1 MVIEKSCIPPYL
13 HVPSHPR
20 PSSRFPSQLSHHTLG
35 HPRVY
40 LRRTDSTNERAR
52 RLAIAGAP
60 HGTTVTAEEQSAGRG
75 RQGRSW
81 LAPPGSALLCSL
93 VLRDPPPL
101 LSLIAGVAVCDVVG
115 DDARVKWPNDVVLE
129 RPYPEGQ
136 TPAQGRVGKKTPP
149 TLAKL
154 AGILVEGRP
163 QENWSVLGI
172 GVNVAVRI
180 EELPT
185 EVRAGAASLQRA
197 RSAIE
202 PLLADLLAALAQ
214 RLTEPTSALLES
226 WRTLDALYGRDI
238 AWDTSQQSPDA
249 HDPQR
254 LDEHGRAEGVDDKGQ
269 LLVRLQDGTTTALSA
284 GEVHLESVG

>member
-1 MVIEKSCIPPYL
+1 MPGAEARS
-13 HVPSHPR
+13 
-20 PSSRFPSQLSHHTLG
+20 LG
-35 HPRVY
+35 HPRIH

-81 LAPPGSALLCSL
+81 LAPAGSALLCSL
-93 VLRDPPPL
+93 VLRNPPPL

-115 DDARVKWPNDVVLE
+115 GDARVKWPNDVVLE
-129 RPYPEGQ
+129 RPCPDEHE
-136 TPAQGRVGKKTPP
+136 PAQGQIGSETP

-154 AGILVEGRP
+154 AGVLVEGRP

-180 EELPT
+180 EELPA
-185 EVRAGAASLQRA
+185 EVRAGAASLQRP

-202 PLLADLLAALAQ
+202 PLLEDLLGALAR
-214 RLTEPTSALLES
+214 RLGEPADALLES
-226 WRTLDALYGRDI
+226 WRMRDALYGRDI
-238 AWDTSQQSPDA
+238 AWDTSRQSLDA
-249 HDPQR
+249 RGPHTPGAR
-254 LDEHGRAEGVDDKGQ
+254 GRAEGIDDKGA
-269 LLVRLQDGTTTALSA
+269 LLVRREDGTTTALSA

>member
-1 MVIEKSCIPPYL
+1 MPDADTGS
-13 HVPSHPR
+13 
-20 PSSRFPSQLSHHTLG
+20 LG
-35 HPRVY
+35 HPRVH

-93 VLRDPPPL
+93 ILRDPPPL
-101 LSLIAGVAVCDVVG
+101 LSLIAGVALCDVVG
-115 DDARVKWPNDVVLE
+115 GDARVKWPNDVVVE
-129 RPYPEGQ
+129 RPSPDEQKPARGRIGSE
-136 TPAQGRVGKKTPP
+136 TPS

-163 QENWSVLGI
+163 QENWGVLGI

-180 EELPT
+180 EELPA
-185 EVRAGAASLQRA
+185 EVRAGAASLQRP

-202 PLLADLLAALAQ
+202 PLLADLLATLTR
-214 RLTEPTSALLES
+214 RLTEPTNALLES
-226 WRTLDALYGRDI
+226 WRTRDALYGRDI
-238 AWDTSQQSPDA
+238 AWDT
-249 HDPQR
+249 HDPQSTGER
-254 LDEHGRAEGVDDKGQ
+254 GRAEGIDDKGQ
-269 LLVRLQDGTTTALSA
+269 LLVRRQDGGTTALSA

>member
-1 MVIEKSCIPPYL
+1 MPDADIGS
-13 HVPSHPR
+13 
-20 PSSRFPSQLSHHTLG
+20 LG
-35 HPRVY
+35 HPRIH

-52 RLAIAGAP
+52 HLAVAGAP

-93 VLRDPPPL
+93 VLRDPPAL

-115 DDARVKWPNDVVLE
+115 DDARVKWPNDVVFEQSL
-129 RPYPEGQ
+129 PEEQ
-136 TPAQGRVGKKTPP
+136 TTAGAQVSGGTPP

-163 QENWSVLGI
+163 QENWGVLGI

-180 EELPT
+180 EELPAA
-185 EVRAGAASLQRA
+185 VRAGAASLQRP

-202 PLLADLLAALAQ
+202 PLLADLFVALAR
-214 RLTEPTSALLES
+214 RLTEPTSVLLEA
-226 WRTLDALYGRDI
+226 WRTRDALYGRDI
-238 AWDTSQQSPDA
+238 AWGTPGQQSA
-249 HDPQR
+249 GE
-254 LDEHGRAEGVDDKGQ
+254 DETQNRGERGRAQGIDDKGG
-269 LLVRLQDGTTTALSA
+269 LLVRREDGTTAALSS

>member
-1 MVIEKSCIPPYL
+1 MPDAETGL
-13 HVPSHPR
+13 
-20 PSSRFPSQLSHHTLG
+20 LG
-35 HPRVY
+35 HPRVH

-93 VLRDPPPL
+93 ILRNPPPL

-115 DDARVKWPNDVVLE
+115 DDARVKWPNDVVLQRPCPEE
-129 RPYPEGQ
+129 REPTRGQ
-136 TPAQGRVGKKTPP
+136 IGSEPP
-149 TLAKL
+149 RTLAKL

-172 GVNVAVRI
+172 GVNVAVPI
-180 EELPT
+180 EELPA
-185 EVRAGAASLQRA
+185 EVRAGAASLQRP

-202 PLLADLLAALAQ
+202 PLLADLLVTLAS
-214 RLTEPTSALLES
+214 RLTEPKNVLLEA
-226 WRTLDALYGRDI
+226 WRTRDALYGRDI
-238 AWDTSQQSPDA
+238 AWDTSGPRPDA

-254 LDEHGRAEGVDDKGQ
+254 PSDRGRAEGIDEDGR
-269 LLVRLQDGTTTALSA
+269 LLVRREDGATTALSA

>member
-1 MVIEKSCIPPYL
+1 MPDAETGS
-13 HVPSHPR
+13 
-20 PSSRFPSQLSHHTLG
+20 LG
-35 HPRVY
+35 HPRIH
-40 LRRTDSTNERAR
+40 LRRVDSTNERGR

-75 RQGRSW
+75 RGGRSW
-81 LAPPGSALLCSL
+81 LAPPASALLCSL
-93 VLRDPPPL
+93 ILRDPPPL

-115 DDARVKWPNDVVLE
+115 GAARVKWPNDVVLE
-129 RPYPEGQ
+129 RPCPAEREPTQGQ
-136 TPAQGRVGKKTPP
+136 IGGEPTS

-180 EELPT
+180 EELPA
-185 EVRAGAASLQRA
+185 EVRAGAASLQRP

-202 PLLADLLAALAQ
+202 PLLADLLVALAS
-214 RLTEPTSALLES
+214 RLTEPKSLLLEA
-226 WRTLDALYGRDI
+226 WRARDALYGREI
-238 AWDTSQQSPDA
+238 AWGTSGPRPGA
-249 HDPQR
+249 RDPQR
-254 LDEHGRAEGVDDKGQ
+254 PRERGRAEGVDEEGR
-269 LLVRLQDGTTTALSA
+269 LLVRREDGTTTALSA

>member
-1 MVIEKSCIPPYL
+1 VANRDASL
-13 HVPSHPR
+13 FGRPR
-20 PSSRFPSQLSHHTLG
+20 IHLC
-35 HPRVY
+35 
-40 LRRTDSTNERAR
+40 RTDSTNERAR

-60 HGTTVTAEEQSAGRG
+60 HGTLVTADEQTAGRG

-129 RPYPEGQ
+129 RPNPEEQ
-136 TPAQGRVGKKTPP
+136 APAQGRVSDETLP

-163 QENWSVLGI
+163 QESWGVLGI
-172 GVNVAVRI
+172 GVNVAVRV
-180 EELPT
+180 EELPA
-185 EVRAGAASLQRA
+185 EVRADAASLQRS
-197 RSAIE
+197 RSAIA
-202 PLLADLLAALAQ
+202 PLLADLLAALAR
-214 RLTEPTSALLES
+214 RLTEPIDATLEA
-226 WRTLDALYGRDI
+226 WRTRDALYGRNI
-238 AWDTSQQSPDA
+238 AWHAQGPQSPDA
-249 HDPQR
+249 HGPQCPS
-254 LDEHGRAEGVDDKGQ
+254 EHGQAEGIDDEGL
-269 LLVRLQDGTTTALSA
+269 LLVRREDGATTALNA

>member
-1 MVIEKSCIPPYL
+1 MMLAGDRDQPEPP
-13 HVPSHPR
+13 PAG
-20 PSSRFPSQLSHHTLG
+20 LG
-35 HPRVY
+35 HPRVH

-52 RLAIAGAP
+52 RLVIAGAP

-129 RPYPEGQ
+129 RSHPDTREPTRGQ
-136 TPAQGRVGKKTPP
+136 IDSGPP
-149 TLAKL
+149 CTLAKL

-163 QENWSVLGI
+163 QENWGVLGI

-180 EELPT
+180 EELPA
-185 EVRAGAASLQRA
+185 EVRAGAASLQRP

-202 PLLADLLAALAQ
+202 PLLADLLAALAR
-214 RLTEPTSALLES
+214 RLSEPRSALLEA
-226 WRTLDALYGRDI
+226 WRTRDALYGRDI
-238 AWDTSQQSPDA
+238 AWDTSRQSPDA
-249 HDPQR
+249 HAPQR
-254 LDEHGRAEGVDDKGQ
+254 PGERGRAEGVDDSGQ
-269 LLVRLQDGTTTALSA
+269 LLVRREDGTTTALSA

>member
-1 MVIEKSCIPPYL
+1 MPDEDTGS
-13 HVPSHPR
+13 
-20 PSSRFPSQLSHHTLG
+20 LG
-35 HPRVY
+35 HPRVH

-60 HGTTVTAEEQSAGRG
+60 HGTTITADEQSAGRG

-93 VLRDPPPL
+93 ILRDPPPL

-129 RPYPEGQ
+129 RPHPEEREPTRGQ
-136 TPAQGRVGKKTPP
+136 IGSEPP
-149 TLAKL
+149 WALAKL

-172 GVNVAVRI
+172 GVNVAVHI
-180 EELPT
+180 EELPA
-185 EVRAGAASLQRA
+185 EVRAGAASLQRP

-202 PLLADLLAALAQ
+202 PLLADLLVALAR

-226 WRTLDALYGRDI
+226 WRTRDALYGRDI
-238 AWDTSQQSPDA
+238 AWNAHGPQSSGE
-249 HDPQR
+249 R
-254 LDEHGRAEGVDDKGQ
+254 GRAEGIDDKGQ
-269 LLVRLQDGTTTALSA
+269 LLVRREDGGTTALGA

>member
-1 MVIEKSCIPPYL
+1 MPDAETRS
-13 HVPSHPR
+13 
-20 PSSRFPSQLSHHTLG
+20 LG
-35 HPRVY
+35 HPRIH

-60 HGTTVTAEEQSAGRG
+60 DGALVTAEEQSAGRG

-81 LAPPGSALLCSL
+81 LTPPGSALLCSL

-129 RPYPEGQ
+129 RPYPEELEPTRGQ
-136 TPAQGRVGKKTPP
+136 IGSESTP

-163 QENWSVLGI
+163 QENWGVLGI

-180 EELPT
+180 EELPP
-185 EVRAGAASLQRA
+185 EVRAGAASLQRP

-214 RLTEPTSALLES
+214 RLTEPASALLDS

-238 AWDTSQQSPDA
+238 GWYAHGPQSSGE
-249 HDPQR
+249 R
-254 LDEHGRAEGVDDKGQ
+254 GRAEGIDDKGR
-269 LLVRLQDGTTTALSA
+269 LLVRRVDGTTTALSA
-284 GEVHLESVG
+284 GEVHLESVD